1 MRFPVANPDF
11 SAFVQRA
18 KDTNPDTIYIW
29 IPGGTQPAAVGK
41 ALTERGID
49 PKKIRVMGQ
58 DVLADDSALKS
69 MGDVAEGIITA
80 AHYDY
85 NHPSG
90 EEQSV
95 REGLQRDQQRPQPRH
110 LLDRRL

>member
-18 KDTNPDTIYIW
+18 KDTNPDAIYIW

-41 ALTERGID
+41 ALAERGID

-69 MGDVAEGIITA
+69 MGDVADRHHHRRA
-80 AHYDY
+80 LRLQ
-85 NHPSG
+85 PS
-90 EEQSV
+90 S
-95 REGLQRDQQRPQPRH
+95 
-110 LLDRRL
+110 RRRTRRS